1 MDLEG
6 DRPRHLK
13 LFLSRLAFLSM
24 EGLRKFLRQLMLA
37 TIFLSFYSIF
47 YYHIIAIT
55 FCHSTTRIDVC
66 VGSWVTFSHFSTD
79 NDDDFYDAF

>member
-47 YYHIIAIT
+47 YYHIIAIL
-55 FCHSTTRIDVC
+55 FCHSTTRISVFLS
-66 VGSWVTFSHFSTD
+66 SWVTFSHFTHD
-79 NDDDFYDAF
+79 NDDDFDDVY